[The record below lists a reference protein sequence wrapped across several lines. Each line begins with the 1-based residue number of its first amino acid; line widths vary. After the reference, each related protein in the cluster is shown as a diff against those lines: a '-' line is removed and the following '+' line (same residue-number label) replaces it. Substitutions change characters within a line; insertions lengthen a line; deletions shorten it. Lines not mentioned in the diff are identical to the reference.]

1 MAPGASRLALLA
13 AAAAASPTAAPTGA
27 LCGVTV
33 GNRTNLDTGG
43 LKAAWEALGY
53 DRTLRPLE
61 ATTGSPNAPPELV
74 QVGALL
80 LGFSLDEA
88 NTNWSPRYFQ
98 RTQWV
103 DPRLAYDVPAGC
115 DVAYVYLGAYEWR
128 TYLWRP
134 IPYVKNLARWV
145 DGHQL
150 AGGIWV
156 YPDGTVFE
164 SRLVNDELT
173 CRLDVTN
180 CVTKMPFDTQK
191 CEIVYGMYINDETS
205 VQLRLLPQAG
215 GPVEIDDAKYNVQN
229 TWKLG
234 PRRGWETLVMYL
246 GGSQFMEVTLQV
258 EVYRRSAYYVSTVM
272 IPCVLFLFIQYA
284 GFFVDRHVAPARV
297 AISVVPVL
305 IMLTLSSDVF
315 EKIQRVSYSVYLVSF
330 VNLASYITWACTLH
344 YGLVQYFLSHEH
356 AGTARRLHLVR
367 IQSIDESALPA
378 ARAAGRAARAQYAAR
393 DAADAAAAS
402 TSALPPPPI
411 VSLDILAEV
420 FHRHDRNGDGV
431 IDEAEMRMALRHYSI
446 FCSAAHAGLEIRA
459 YHPACESNL
468 QPDFNVREI

>member
-1 MAPGASRLALLA
+1 MAPGASRLALLV
-13 AAAAASPTAAPTGA
+13 AAAAASPTAAPTSA

-43 LKAAWEALGY
+43 LKAAWEAAGY

-173 CRLDVTN
+173 CRLDVT
-180 CVTKMPFDTQK
+180 KMPFDTQK

-215 GPVEIDDAKYNVQN
+215 GPVERANERVD
-229 TWKLG
+229 
-234 PRRGWETLVMYL
+234 
-246 GGSQFMEVTLQV
+246 
-258 EVYRRSAYYVSTVM
+258 
-272 IPCVLFLFIQYA
+272 IQA
-284 GFFVDRHVAPARV
+284 EEV
-297 AISVVPVL
+297 AIVHKSVD
-305 IMLTLSSDVF
+305 S
-315 EKIQRVSYSVYLVSF
+315 
-330 VNLASYITWACTLH
+330 ASL
-344 YGLVQYFLSHEH
+344 
-356 AGTARRLHLVR
+356 
-367 IQSIDESALPA
+367 
-378 ARAAGRAARAQYAAR
+378 
-393 DAADAAAAS
+393 
-402 TSALPPPPI
+402 
-411 VSLDILAEV
+411 
-420 FHRHDRNGDGV
+420 
-431 IDEAEMRMALRHYSI
+431 
-446 FCSAAHAGLEIRA
+446 
-459 YHPACESNL
+459 
-468 QPDFNVREI
+468 

>member
-13 AAAAASPTAAPTGA
+13 AAAAASPTAAPTSA

-61 ATTGSPNAPPELV
+61 ATTGGPNAPPELV

-98 RTQWV
+98 RTRWV

-180 CVTKMPFDTQK
+180 CVETKSSTRLQ
-191 CEIVYGMYINDETS
+191 CEHTRQFRRKLFGRASSTRREQSIRPKIS
-205 VQLRLLPQAG
+205 R
-215 GPVEIDDAKYNVQN
+215 IDFELESSKVWD
-229 TWKLG
+229 
-234 PRRGWETLVMYL
+234 
-246 GGSQFMEVTLQV
+246 
-258 EVYRRSAYYVSTVM
+258 
-272 IPCVLFLFIQYA
+272 
-284 GFFVDRHVAPARV
+284 HPAR
-297 AISVVPVL
+297 
-305 IMLTLSSDVF
+305 
-315 EKIQRVSYSVYLVSF
+315 
-330 VNLASYITWACTLH
+330 
-344 YGLVQYFLSHEH
+344 
-356 AGTARRLHLVR
+356 
-367 IQSIDESALPA
+367 
-378 ARAAGRAARAQYAAR
+378 
-393 DAADAAAAS
+393 
-402 TSALPPPPI
+402 
-411 VSLDILAEV
+411 
-420 FHRHDRNGDGV
+420 
-431 IDEAEMRMALRHYSI
+431 
-446 FCSAAHAGLEIRA
+446 
-459 YHPACESNL
+459 
-468 QPDFNVREI
+468 

>member
-13 AAAAASPTAAPTGA
+13 AAAAASPTAAPTSA

-43 LKAAWEALGY
+43 LKAAWEAAGY

-61 ATTGSPNAPPELV
+61 ATTGGPNAPPELV

-180 CVTKMPFDTQK
+180 CVETK
-191 CEIVYGMYINDETS
+191 S
-205 VQLRLLPQAG
+205 
-215 GPVEIDDAKYNVQN
+215 
-229 TWKLG
+229 
-234 PRRGWETLVMYL
+234 
-246 GGSQFMEVTLQV
+246 
-258 EVYRRSAYYVSTVM
+258 ST
-272 IPCVLFLFIQYA
+272 
-284 GFFVDRHVAPARV
+284 
-297 AISVVPVL
+297 
-305 IMLTLSSDVF
+305 
-315 EKIQRVSYSVYLVSF
+315 
-330 VNLASYITWACTLH
+330 
-344 YGLVQYFLSHEH
+344 
-356 AGTARRLHLVR
+356 R
-367 IQSIDESALPA
+367 IQCAHTRQFRRKLF
-378 ARAAGRAARAQYAAR
+378 GRASRTRREQ
-393 DAADAAAAS
+393 
-402 TSALPPPPI
+402 
-411 VSLDILAEV
+411 
-420 FHRHDRNGDGV
+420 
-431 IDEAEMRMALRHYSI
+431 SI
-446 FCSAAHAGLEIRA
+446 RPKIS
-459 YHPACESNL
+459 
-468 QPDFNVREI
+468 